1 MKVVRAL
8 YERSRG
14 LIHEVAKFG
23 LVGLLNVFVNM
34 GVFNLAIHTVFE
46 RQPIRASAVATVVA
60 TISAYLLNKYWTF
73 SHREGNHGIGRET
86 VLFFVLNGVGF
97 LIEQGAITLTW
108 YVLGLKTGL
117 WANAGK
123 FLGIILGT
131 AFRFW
136 SYRRWVWTEVAGPA
150 AGPAPEQGTAELERE
165 GVLTAAARGE
175 QPHTPGPRQGHAF
188 EELEEVAATAAYE
201 PFASSE
207 VSRRAS

>member
-1 MKVVRAL
+1 MLVRVVHAL
-8 YERSRG
+8 YERSRM
-14 LIHEVAKFG
+14 LIHEVTKFG

-34 GVFNLAIHTVFE
+34 GVFNLTIHTVFE
-46 RQPIRASAVATVVA
+46 RQPVRASALATVVA

-97 LIEQGAITLTW
+97 LIEQVAVTLTW

-123 FLGIILGT
+123 FLGIALGT

-136 SYRRWVWTEVAGPA
+136 SYRKWVWAEVAEAGEATRVA
-150 AGPAPEQGTAELERE
+150 AEADPERE
-165 GVLTAAARGE
+165 GVFAE
-175 QPHTPGPRQGHAF
+175 MPSAF
-188 EELEEVAATAAYE
+188 EELKD
-201 PFASSE
+201 ASSAQDPCAPPE
-207 VSRRAS
+207 VSSRAS